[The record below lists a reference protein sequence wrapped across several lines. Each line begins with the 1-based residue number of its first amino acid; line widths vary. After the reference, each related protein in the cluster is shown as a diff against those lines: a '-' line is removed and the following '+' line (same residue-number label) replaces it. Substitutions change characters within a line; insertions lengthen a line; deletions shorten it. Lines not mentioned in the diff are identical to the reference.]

1 MKLIDISDTLLIH
14 LIDTLNIMS
23 TTKKRIN
30 ISISKS
36 LDEALGKLSKRDQV
50 PQATKAAELLR
61 LAIEI
66 EEDQIWDEIASKRD
80 TKKAKFIS
88 HKKAWN

>member
-1 MKLIDISDTLLIH
+1 MP
-14 LIDTLNIMS
+14 

-30 ISISKS
+30 ISVSKITEKAVKK
-36 LDEALGKLSKRDQV
+36 LAARDEMPVASK
-50 PQATKAAELLR
+50 ASELLR

-66 EEDQIWDEIASKRD
+66 EEDEVLDEIVSKRD

-88 HKKAWN
+88 HKKAWV